1 MAAPAPR
8 SPPLPPSPPAAGS
21 CGCFFAS
28 FGDGFTY
35 RREVGT
41 GEKAVLKDPEQL
53 TSPTLAASHAARWCD
68 LKNRFGPVSPV
79 CVCVP
84 GPRLAMRCERLSH
97 AALPFS
103 SYVCHRILD
112 LYAESAADGA
122 APVPPRD
129 DASAA
134 ARLAQV
140 ATDALAANGLPA
152 DFLETA
158 GAHPGGAPR
167 SAAALAAVAGVSL
180 GPSCA
185 VVAGL
190 LANEVLKF
198 VTGKGQPIDNIF
210 VYDPSTGEGKQ
221 FRAPAKAK
229 K

>member
-1 MAAPAPR
+1 M
-8 SPPLPPSPPAAGS
+8 
-21 CGCFFAS
+21 
-28 FGDGFTY
+28 
-35 RREVGT
+35 
-41 GEKAVLKDPEQL
+41 
-53 TSPTLAASHAARWCD
+53 
-68 LKNRFGPVSPV
+68 
-79 CVCVP
+79 
-84 GPRLAMRCERLSH
+84 
-97 AALPFS
+97 
-103 SYVCHRILD
+103 CHRILD